1 MKSKLILFILIFFI
15 IKTLNAQQKD
25 STYTLSEV
33 EINSSK
39 LLRSF
44 NLEKIDLKNSLVIKN
59 DIGEIIKN
67 QPNISAIR
75 KGGTAIDP
83 VFRGYR
89 NNQLLIMLDNGI
101 RIEGGCPNR
110 MDPVT
115 SHIDADEIEN
125 INILHGADILNYG
138 PAIGGVI
145 TVNSFQPQA
154 FEKWTFKTK
163 IKSSYESNFNG
174 LSNSA
179 LIYGGNK
186 TIFFSVSGAYK
197 NYGNYTDGNNNEFS
211 TSFKKYYTSL
221 KLGYKIT
228 QNQTLRINFTNSQ
241 GRDIMFPALP
251 MDEKK
256 DNTQLY
262 SINYSYTKNN
272 SEKFGISLYHNDVE
286 HYMDNSFRKQY
297 SEIVPPLTG
306 LMQAF
311 SDVNALTTGLN
322 TNYKFIFHEI
332 YFQLNTDIDHIY
344 KNGNRKRSMIMNMN
358 GLQTIST
365 KYDNLWKD
373 AHLYNAGISLG
384 IKKEIKNGYKLQ
396 VFSLKIRYDINAH
409 YSSDTFLLKQNS
421 EIIFDKSR
429 QNNSYLSF
437 GLDYSIEFNEKN
449 QFKLGLS
456 RLLRSANMNELYI
469 KRMPVAFDNYDY
481 LGNPFLKAEKNYQ
494 LDLKY
499 LNNNTEKSN
508 FAINFFASVI
518 DDYIGSEILPPA
530 VISSA
535 TQGVIGVKQYKNLDR
550 VYFIG
555 GEFVYNQLLYKY
567 LNINLSA
574 GYTYAFLKNAVK
586 YVISNN
592 QVVKQELI
600 KNDPLPEIPPM
611 DVNLNISYKFKNQT
625 IIPLLNIRYI
635 TSQNN
640 VSIAN
645 YEQTTPDWLIV
656 NLSVD
661 YKLNS
666 NIKTSLGFK
675 NLMNQDYY
683 EHLNRKIIGSTEK
696 LYEPG
701 RSFFVNLIISI

>member
-1 MKSKLILFILIFFI
+1 MKSKLIFSIVFVFL
-15 IKTLNAQQKD
+15 IKTINAQQKD
-25 STYTLSEV
+25 TTYSLSEV

-39 LLRSF
+39 LQKNF
-44 NLEKIDLKNSLVIKN
+44 NLEKIELKNSLEIKN

-67 QPNISAIR
+67 QPNLSTIR
-75 KGGTAIDP
+75 RGGTAIDP
-83 VFRGYR
+83 VFRGFR

-115 SHIDADEIEN
+115 AHIDAEDIES
-125 INILHGADILNYG
+125 IGIYQGAEILNLG

-145 TVNSFQPQA
+145 TVNSFQPKA
-154 FEKWTFKTK
+154 FEKWTLKTK

-174 LSNSA
+174 ISNSA

-186 TIFFSVSGAYK
+186 NIFFSLSGAYK
-197 NYGNYTDGNNNEFS
+197 EYGNYKDGNNQEIS
-211 TSFKKYYTSL
+211 TSYKKYYSNL
-221 KLGYKIT
+221 KLGYKISE
-228 QNQTLRINFTNSQ
+228 NQTFRISFTNSQ
-241 GRDIMFPALP
+241 GRDIKFPALP

-262 SINYSYTKNN
+262 SMNYSYTKNN
-272 SEKFGISLYHNDVE
+272 SEKFGISLYHNVVE
-286 HYMDNSFRKQY
+286 HNMDNSFRKQY

-322 TNYKFIFHEI
+322 TNYNFKYHEI
-332 YFQLNTDIDHIY
+332 FFQLNTDIDHIY
-344 KNGNRKRSMIMNMN
+344 KDGIRKRSMIMNMN

-384 IKKEIKNGYKLQ
+384 IKKEIKKGYKLQ
-396 VFSLKIRYDINAH
+396 VFSLKLRYDINAH

-429 QNNSYLSF
+429 QNNTYLSF
-437 GLDYSIEFNEKN
+437 GFDYTIKFNEKN

-481 LGNPFLKAEKNYQ
+481 IGNPFLKAEKNYQ
-494 LDLKY
+494 FDLKY
-499 LNNNTEKSN
+499 IYNSSEKSN
-508 FAINFFASVI
+508 FAFNFFASVI

-530 VISSA
+530 LINSA
-535 TQGVIGVKQYKNLDR
+535 TQGVIGVKQYKNLDKA
-550 VYFIG
+550 YFIG

-567 LNINLSA
+567 LNINFSA
-574 GYTYAFLKNAVK
+574 GYTYAFLKNAIK

-592 QVVKQELI
+592 QVVKQEII
-600 KNDPLPEIPPM
+600 KNDPLAEIPPM
-611 DVNLNISYKFKNQT
+611 DANLNISYKFKNQT
-625 IIPLLNIRYI
+625 IIPVLNIRYI
-635 TSQNN
+635 ATQNN

-645 YEQTTPDWLIV
+645 YEQSTPDWLIV
-656 NLSVD
+656 NFSVD
-661 YKLNS
+661 YKVNS
-666 NIKTSLGFK
+666 HIKTSLGVK
-675 NLMNQDYY
+675 NLMNQAYY

-701 RSFFVNLIISI
+701 RSFFVNLIITI